1 MTIIDIG
8 PIAEFQGKYRWL
20 SNFWP
25 AVVYLD
31 NIKCSTVEHGYQ
43 AGAKTF
49 DLYWRTYIIS
59 APTPGSAK
67 KRAREIPFE
76 YQRRASSI
84 VKIEIMRDLL
94 WQKFEHS
101 YLRQRLLDT
110 DDRMLIEGNAWGD
123 TFWGICGGKGQNR
136 LGKLLMEIRAEIVA
150 SGR

>member
-1 MTIIDIG
+1 MSDTDTE
-8 PIAEFQGKYRWL
+8 PIYEFQGRYRWL

-25 AVVYLD
+25 AIVCLD
-31 NIKCSTVEHGYQ
+31 NMKCSTVEHGYQ

-49 DLYWRTYIIS
+49 DLDWRVYIIS

-76 YQRRASSI
+76 HQRRASDI

-94 WQKFEHS
+94 RQKFQHAE
-101 YLRQRLLDT
+101 LKRKLLDT
-110 DDRMLIEGNAWGD
+110 GDRELIEGNVWGD
-123 TFWGICGGKGQNR
+123 TFWGVCGGRGQNR